1 MRRETAHL
9 AVAFTCYCMCMS
21 GLERRLQILLDQE
34 RHSLVESEAARSGR
48 SVAAVIRE
56 AIDLRFAS
64 DVAVRANAAAAFL
77 EATSD
82 EGGPGEDWAEVKAAM
97 EADLDRRLP

>member
-1 MRRETAHL
+1 
-9 AVAFTCYCMCMS
+9 MS

-64 DVAVRANAAAAFL
+64 DVAVRANAASAFL

-82 EGGPGEDWAEVKAAM
+82 EGGPGEDWADTKAAM
-97 EADLDRRLP
+97 ESDLERRLP

>member
-64 DVAVRANAAAAFL
+64 DVAVRANAASAFL

-82 EGGPGEDWAEVKAAM
+82 EGGPGEDWADTKAAM
-97 EADLDRRLP
+97 GSDLERRVP